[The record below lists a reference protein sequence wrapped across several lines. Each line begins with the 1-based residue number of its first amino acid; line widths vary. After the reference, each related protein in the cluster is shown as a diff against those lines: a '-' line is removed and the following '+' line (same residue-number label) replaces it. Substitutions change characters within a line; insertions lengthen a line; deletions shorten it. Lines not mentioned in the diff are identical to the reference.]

1 MRASEFRGA
10 KQMSANT
17 SQFAP
22 GPNSPT
28 RTISITSGK
37 GGVGKTTLVCNMA
50 TMLARQGH
58 NVLILDGDLGMANV
72 DIMFGTRCRHSI
84 RDLLTGAKRI
94 DEVVQQI
101 EPRIW
106 LLPGGSGFH
115 DLQSL
120 SEREKRVLLDQL
132 GSLKQHF
139 DYMLVDTAPGIDNN
153 VMYFNI
159 SAQEIYVVVT
169 PDPSSFTDA
178 YALIKVLHTYYKEK
192 RFSIIANQV
201 RDEQEGMSL
210 YQRLSDVTQKFL
222 YISLDYIGSI
232 PSDVGVRRATK
243 NQQLFVKA
251 SPETPA
257 TQSIKK
263 LIEKINASQNSGQM
277 KGGIQF
283 FWEQL
288 MGVA

>member
-1 MRASEFRGA
+1 
-10 KQMSANT
+10 MSALT
-17 SQFAP
+17 SQFAA
-22 GPNSPT
+22 GSRSQSQT

-37 GGVGKTTLVCNMA
+37 GGVGKTTVVCNMA
-50 TMLARQGH
+50 TMLARMGQ

-72 DIMFGTRCRHSI
+72 DIMFGTRTKHSI
-84 RDLLTGAKRI
+84 KDLLSGTKRI
-94 DEVVQQI
+94 DEVITQI

-106 LLPGGSGFH
+106 LIPGGSGFH
-115 DLQSL
+115 ELQNL

-139 DYMLVDTAPGIDNN
+139 DYMLIDTAPGIDNN

-169 PDPSSFTDA
+169 PDPSSFADA
-178 YALIKVLHTYYKEK
+178 YALIKVLHTYYREK

-201 RDEQEGMSL
+201 RDEQEGMAV
-210 YQRLSDVTQKFL
+210 YQRLSDVSQKFL

-232 PSDVGVRRATK
+232 PNDVGVRRATK
-243 NQQLFVKA
+243 NQQIFVK
-251 SPETPA
+251 SIPETPA
-257 TQSIKK
+257 AHSIKK
-263 LIEKINASQNSGQM
+263 MIEKINSTQNLGQI